1 MGLPESMT
9 YKNDRYPY
17 IILTPIG
24 NMNKQIRSIG
34 HKFER
39 GLLSRINEVIA
50 EQVKCR
56 DLPLDRLQRYLSV
69 EGNTVLPVSF
79 IKDDT
84 LNPYLIRPELFLWT
98 ELSREGGLP
107 FDKRFLYDTDI
118 TLLSSE
124 KLEQHLIQ
132 VLNDHLFVAEIA
144 EYSRSYWL
152 DKIASSFDKHP
163 LVQLTQSKR
172 DVVEAVEQMNQSAL
186 LSQLKYPEDVARW
199 RDRVTIVMRPFRT
212 FPKQWFTGRM
222 EMCRHEK
229 QLQFYSIE
237 RTVGCR
243 CDCCDYTVYYHLDSD
258 QVSLQEEYH
267 VERAHK
273 RIETIERQFNEI
285 ALQNKGLTRQIQELI
300 NMKGKL
306 RPVQHTLDAALS
318 VARQIERY
326 QGDAA
331 VADAYP
337 LLEMHHNLSSSALP
351 QRGSESLLLWLSRV
365 ELSDVSLLKRLFA
378 WRNHIDDQVNAK
390 AVALLHQLQ
399 VQLDEAEYT
408 EEDIIITIK
417 EHELNYSDVQQVLDL
432 VHYYGTEHP
441 AHTLV
446 QVLAGKSTNKLRRL
460 KLHETRWFGLLDE
473 WPPKH
478 IQRLFNQLEKQGW
491 LMKQRKGYSIS
502 DFAEE
507 VM

>member
-50 EQVKCR
+50 DQVKHR
-56 DLPLDRLQRYLSV
+56 SLPLDRLQRYLSV

-98 ELSREGGLP
+98 ELTGEDGLP
-107 FDKRFLYDTDI
+107 FDKRFLYDTNI
-118 TLLSSE
+118 THLSSE
-124 KLEQHLIQ
+124 KLEQHLIE
-132 VLNDHLFVAEIA
+132 VIKDHLFVAEIA
-144 EYSRSYWL
+144 EHSRDYWL
-152 DKIASSFDKHP
+152 TKIAASFDKHP

-172 DVVEAVEQMNQSAL
+172 DVIEAVEQMNQSAL
-186 LSQLKYPEDVARW
+186 LSQLKYPEDVAMW
-199 RDRVTIVMRPFRT
+199 RDHVTIVMRPFRT

-222 EMCRHEK
+222 EMCRHDK
-229 QLQFYSIE
+229 QLGFYSTK

-243 CDCCDYTVYYHLDSD
+243 CDHCDYTVYYHLDSD
-258 QVSLQEEYH
+258 QVTLQEEFH
-267 VERAHK
+267 VERARK
-273 RIETIERQFNEI
+273 RIETIEHQFNEI
-285 ALQNKGLTRQIQELI
+285 AAQNKDLTHQIQELI

-306 RPVQHTLDAALS
+306 RPVQHTLDEALS

-326 QGDAA
+326 QEDAA
-331 VADAYP
+331 VANAYP
-337 LLEMHHNLSSSALP
+337 LLEMHHKLSCSTLP
-351 QRGSESLLLWLSRV
+351 QRGSESLLIWLSRV
-365 ELSDVSLLKRLFA
+365 ELSDVVLFKQLLA
-378 WRNHIDDQVNAK
+378 WRNQMDDQVNAK
-390 AVALLHQLQ
+390 AVDLLHQLQ
-399 VQLDEAEYT
+399 VRLDEAEYT

-417 EHELNYSDVQQVLDL
+417 GHELSYSAVQQVLDL
-432 VHYYGTEHP
+432 VHYYGTDHP

-460 KLHETRWFGLLDE
+460 QLHETRWFGLLAE